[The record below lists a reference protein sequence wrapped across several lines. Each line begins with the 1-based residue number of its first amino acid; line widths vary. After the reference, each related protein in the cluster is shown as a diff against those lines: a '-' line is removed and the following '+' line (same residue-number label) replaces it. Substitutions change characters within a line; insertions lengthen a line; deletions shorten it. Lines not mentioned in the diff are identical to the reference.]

1 MASLNTSKNA
11 KRNIYLIVAAVVMI
25 LVLRFF
31 PEKGGGDQVSFS
43 AIDKKVDRMIFT
55 RSSGDFTIEVKGENW
70 VIGSKGYP
78 VDHSKAEKASS
89 FISQDLKAEIVS
101 KSDVYQPYGLE
112 DEESLEITF
121 YSGSELLKTLKV
133 GKSANRFETFYGLV
147 DDDPTV
153 YQINFD
159 RYNLDY
165 EEKGI
170 LNLKVHD
177 FSSPKIVKVELNDK
191 GGKAWT
197 LSRVER
203 KTENNTNQ
211 TPPEKIWE
219 DNHGKVISKEKVN
232 DIINIMS
239 TLQADEIN
247 NLNAT
252 ADPPI
257 RKIKLTSE
265 DGIIYHLDIIV
276 KVDDDY
282 WVKNPDKN
290 YYYRITSSTAD
301 KLLSD
306 LP

>member
-1 MASLNTSKNA
+1 MAFLNISKNT

-25 LVLRFF
+25 LVLRFL
-31 PEKGGGDQVSFS
+31 PERGGGDQMSFS
-43 AIDKKVDRMIFT
+43 AIDKKVDRMVFA
-55 RSSGDFTIEVKGENW
+55 RSSGEFTIELKGESW
-70 VIGSKGYP
+70 IIGSKGYP
-78 VDHSKAEKASS
+78 VDNSKAEKAAS
-89 FISQDLKAEIVS
+89 FISRDLKAEIVS
-101 KSDVYQPYGLE
+101 KSDVYQPYDLE

-121 YSGSELLKTLKV
+121 YSGSELLKTLRV
-133 GKSANRFETFYGLV
+133 GKSANRFEAFYGLV

-153 YQINFD
+153 YQISFD

-177 FSSPKIVKVELNDK
+177 FSPPKIVKVELNDK
-191 GGKAWT
+191 SGKAWT
-197 LSRVER
+197 LSRVEK

-211 TPPEKIWE
+211 TPPEKVWE
-219 DNHGKVISKEKVN
+219 GNQGKIITKEKVN
-232 DIINIMS
+232 DIINAMS

-247 NLNAT
+247 NLNT
-252 ADPPI
+252 AAEPPI

-276 KVDDDY
+276 KIDDNY